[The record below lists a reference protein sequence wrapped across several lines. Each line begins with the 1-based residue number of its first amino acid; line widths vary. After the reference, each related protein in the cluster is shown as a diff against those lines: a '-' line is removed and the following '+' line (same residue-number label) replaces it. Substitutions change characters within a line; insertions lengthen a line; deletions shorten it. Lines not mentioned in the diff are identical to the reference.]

1 MRRPALLRMPGICA
15 MSCWAR
21 TAVESNRKA
30 ASHQRRS
37 GIVLERG
44 ALAAGTQDAENF
56 LQPLAHAAQFVA
68 AALYGKGQAGL
79 LARPGD
85 GEALVVQKFLDAQ
98 RVFHFAPPV
107 HALPGAALAGLELR
121 KFSFPE

>member
-79 LARPGD
+79 QARVAGFAAQLLARAGD
-85 GEALVVQKFLDAQ
+85 GEALVVQQFLDAQ

-107 HALPGAALAGLELR
+107 HALPGA
-121 KFSFPE
+121 